1 MNKDLVFKQYK
12 NDIDK
17 IFNKLYREKQSI
29 FDLYKVEY
37 EDLRQDIYLDI
48 LKRIDKYDSS
58 KMKITTFLYRLIQ
71 NCLCD
76 TLVKLGREKRKTNLL
91 ENYHNE
97 SDSSEDY
104 FQNYFS
110 IEDDNLNTCELKS
123 LLTKKLTEKEIKIFM
138 LTLQGYSNAEIGRL
152 YNVSGQRIGYI
163 KRNAKDR
170 LLPFLLK

>member
-1 MNKDLVFKQYK
+1 MIKELVFKQYK
-12 NDIDK
+12 EDIDK

-48 LKRIDKYDSS
+48 LKRIDKYDNS

-71 NCLCD
+71 NSLSD
-76 TLVKLGREKRKTNLL
+76 KLVMLGREKRKTKLM

-97 SDSSEDY
+97 CDCTEDY
-104 FQNYFS
+104 FENYFS

-138 LTLQGYSNAEIGRL
+138 LTLQGYTM
-152 YNVSGQRIGYI
+152 
-163 KRNAKDR
+163 
-170 LLPFLLK
+170 